1 MTWLPPP
8 RKHRP
13 TTAER
18 IEAAGRMLDVLLI
31 VWLVPIC
38 LTITGVSL
46 GYSTLRA
53 LIADEPTAIERME

>member
-18 IEAAGRMLDVLLI
+18 IEAAGRIYDAVMLKTIPCLLLI
-31 VWLVPIC
+31 AGASIAYQ
-38 LTITGVSL
+38 IL
-46 GYSTLRA
+46 GP